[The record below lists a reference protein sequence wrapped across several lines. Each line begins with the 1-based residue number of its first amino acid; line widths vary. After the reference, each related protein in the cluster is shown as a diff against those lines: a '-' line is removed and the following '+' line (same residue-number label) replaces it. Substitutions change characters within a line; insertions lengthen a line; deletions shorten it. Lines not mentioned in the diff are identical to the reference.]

1 MGEDSS
7 AKPPEQPQ
15 NRPRVSAAV
24 IWPQGMEVLMVQHQ
38 RQDGTTYWQLPGGGV
53 LPGESLETA
62 VLREL
67 REETGLEGVVG
78 RQLYSIPYKYGIS
91 TTFLVRVDRTA
102 EPRLGYDPEEMNQQ
116 HRKLIGVA
124 WQKINDMQGNPEIG
138 PLFQVLF
145 S

>member
-1 MGEDSS
+1 MDEDPS
-7 AKPPEQPQ
+7 ATLPEQPQ

-24 IWPQGMEVLMVQHQ
+24 LRQPSMEVLMVQHQ

-53 LPGESLETA
+53 LPGETLEVA

-67 REETGLEGVVG
+67 REEIGLEGVVG
-78 RQLYSIPYKYGIS
+78 RQLFSVPYKYGVS

-102 EPRLGYDPEEMNQQ
+102 EPRLGFDPEEIDKQ
-116 HRKLIGVA
+116 HRKLVGVA
-124 WQKINDMQGNPEIG
+124 WQKINDMQDNPEIG